1 MRLPK
6 FYPPVLG
13 VVTVLYS
20 IPSLAMFVLLID
32 ITGVTETTV
41 FIPLAL
47 YSLAILV
54 PGVVDALRSV
64 PREVIDAANGM
75 GYGRMRRYLTVELP
89 IALPT
94 LVASIRVAAVSTISM
109 MSIGGLIGNYGGLGD
124 LITLGHT
131 FFYTRLI
138 WLGLVSLLVLAVL
151 CDLLLRLAQRL
162 LDPVGPAAPERGVNL
177 FSDLQTFFEHFG
189 YHGPWTRVI
198 EHCEYSLLALAIAA
212 AIALPL
218 SILSG
223 HYGRGDGS
231 ISVVAVV
238 GRAMPSLGLL
248 VILAV
253 KLGPLNPLVAM
264 VPLVLL
270 GMPPILLYTHAGIRA
285 VDPAAVDA
293 ARGLGMTSLQTIRLV
308 ELPAALPLI
317 LAGLRSAAVQIV
329 ATATLAA
336 ITSFGGLGRYIIDGL
351 AEYDYAQVVGGAVLV
366 ALVSLA
372 TLAVFWLL
380 DRLLVSPGLRTR

>member
-1 MRLPK
+1 MSLLTYLRQFFDNPK
-6 FYPPVLG
+6 YH
-13 VVTVLYS
+13 S
-20 IPSLAMFVLLID
+20 
-32 ITGVTETTV
+32 
-41 FIPLAL
+41 
-47 YSLAILV
+47 
-54 PGVVDALRSV
+54 
-64 PREVIDAANGM
+64 
-75 GYGRMRRYLTVELP
+75 GYDG
-89 IALPT
+89 IW
-94 LVASIRVAAVSTISM
+94 
-109 MSIGGLIGNYGGLGD
+109 
-124 LITLGHT
+124 
-131 FFYTRLI
+131 TRL
-138 WLGLVSLLVLAVL
+138 A
-151 CDLLLRLAQRL
+151 
-162 LDPVGPAAPERGVNL
+162 
-177 FSDLQTFFEHFG
+177 
-189 YHGPWTRVI
+189 

-223 HYGRGDGS
+223 HFGRGDGS

-248 VILAV
+248 VVLTVEWGLSFWVTMI
-253 KLGPLNPLVAM
+253 
-264 VPLVLL
+264 PLVLL

-293 ARGLGMTSLQTIRLV
+293 ARGLGMTPWQTIRLV
-308 ELPAALPLI
+308 EVPAALPLI

-351 AEYDYAQVVGGAVLV
+351 AEYDYSQVVGGAVLV
-366 ALVSLA
+366 ALLSLA